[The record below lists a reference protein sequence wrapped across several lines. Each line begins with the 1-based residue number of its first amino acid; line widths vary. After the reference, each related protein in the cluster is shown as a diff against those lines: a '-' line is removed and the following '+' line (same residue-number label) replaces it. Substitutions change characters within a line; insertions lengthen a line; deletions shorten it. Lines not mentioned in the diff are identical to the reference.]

1 MPNIINKLSKS
12 IIKKCWS
19 SNPSKHPSFEEI
31 IELTVRN
38 NFMLIDDIEDN
49 IPQLKEHLGLE

>member
-12 IIKKCWS
+12 IIKKFWS
-19 SNPSKHPSFEEI
+19 SNPSKLSSFEEI

-38 NFMLIDDIEDN
+38 NFMLINDIEDN